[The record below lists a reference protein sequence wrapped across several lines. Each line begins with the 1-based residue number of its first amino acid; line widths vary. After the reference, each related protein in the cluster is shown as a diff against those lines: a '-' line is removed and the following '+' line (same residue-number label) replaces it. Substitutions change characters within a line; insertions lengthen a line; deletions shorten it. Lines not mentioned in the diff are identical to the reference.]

1 MIINLLLSNLLS
13 VFLTAY
19 YYLTDGLLPSVIMQ
33 SKKKR
38 QEDSMKGE
46 YYTFVIRIRC
56 ESEGKFR
63 GYIQNIR
70 SQEEAH
76 FETYTDMQY
85 FISSYLSPS
94 NDRATSKDRPVG

>member
-1 MIINLLLSNLLS
+1 
-13 VFLTAY
+13 
-19 YYLTDGLLPSVIMQ
+19 MQ

-63 GYIQNIR
+63 GYVQNIR

-76 FETYTDMQY
+76 FETYTDMQN
-85 FISSYLSPS
+85 FISKYLSPS
-94 NDRATSKDRPVG
+94 NDKPVKKDNLIG